1 MTNQNEFLQYSRWE
15 NMEGKEVR
23 IKTMGTGI
31 FLDYEKGILLVNGE
45 KTNCPVRVVLKT
57 GDGRD
62 MAKLMNYENLTPESA
77 DSVTEVTVDVRG
89 LQDVSK

>member
-1 MTNQNEFLQYSRWE
+1 
-15 NMEGKEVR
+15 MEGKEVR

-77 DSVTEVTVDVRG
+77 DSVTEVIVDVRG
-89 LQDVSK
+89 LPEGKV

>member
-1 MTNQNEFLQYSRWE
+1 
-15 NMEGKEVR
+15 
-23 IKTMGTGI
+23 MGTGI

-77 DSVTEVTVDVRG
+77 DSVTEVTVCSWIAGCIKIRIPHRDKKSVR
-89 LQDVSK
+89 DEH

>member
-1 MTNQNEFLQYSRWE
+1 MDR
-15 NMEGKEVR
+15 KEVR

-31 FLDYEKGILLVNGE
+31 FLDYEKGILMVNGE